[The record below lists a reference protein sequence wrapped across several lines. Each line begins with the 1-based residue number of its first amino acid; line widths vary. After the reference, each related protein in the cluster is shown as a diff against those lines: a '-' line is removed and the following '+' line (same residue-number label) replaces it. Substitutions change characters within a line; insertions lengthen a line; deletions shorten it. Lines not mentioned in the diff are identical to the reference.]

1 MQKIF
6 RVRKKSQINTENI
19 QGNGENI
26 LVMKIITEI
35 IQVNSENIQGL
46 SEIIIC

>member
-6 RVRKKSQINTENI
+6 RVRKKSQIKTENI